1 MEAEETEENVRS
13 GEGHEEVT
21 GVGDIEGEGDPSR
34 MRGGEVDCSIVEWSV
49 AGATDFWANFV
60 SILRRRNWKI
70 GGM

>member
-1 MEAEETEENVRS
+1 VEAEETEENVRS

-34 MRGGEVDCSIVEWSV
+34 MRGGEVDCSIVEAV

-60 SILRRRNWKI
+60 SILRRWKI